1 MVINVDMIYPIGS
14 LYITTSTVSPEVS
27 FGGTWTQITDDAY
40 LKIVNTS
47 GAVGILGGTSSQH
60 KIPLAST
67 PSHSHWVLAQGH
79 SSHVVLGNAT
89 WGWNDGV
96 IPKSSNTAGD
106 HITTDKQ
113 GGNQPYYP
121 YYYGV
126 YVWKRT
132 A

>member
-1 MVINVDMIYPIGS
+1 MKINIDMIYPIGA
-14 LYITTSTVSPEVS
+14 LYITTSTVSPEIS
-27 FGGTWTQITDDAY
+27 FGGTWTQITNDAY
-40 LKIVNTS
+40 LKIVNTA
-47 GAVGILGGTSSQH
+47 GTVGVLGGTSSAH
-60 KIPLAST
+60 KIPLTST
-67 PSHSHWVLAQGH
+67 PSHSHFVMASGH
-79 SSHVVLGNAT
+79 TSHITLGNST

-96 IPKSSNTAGD
+96 IPKSGNNAGD
-106 HITTDKQ
+106 HIITDTQ